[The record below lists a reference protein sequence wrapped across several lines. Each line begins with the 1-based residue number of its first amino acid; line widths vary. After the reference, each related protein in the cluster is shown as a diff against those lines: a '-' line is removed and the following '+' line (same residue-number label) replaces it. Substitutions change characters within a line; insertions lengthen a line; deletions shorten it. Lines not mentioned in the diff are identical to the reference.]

1 MNIEFTVKYVA
12 YFDLEQAYYDY
23 FAILDYS
30 PDKDYDAAI
39 YDAVE
44 ENLNWPTNQD
54 EYPNEVVETAA
65 AALRKQIGGI
75 QMEMELD

>member
-23 FAILDYS
+23 FTILDFNPNKD
-30 PDKDYDAAI
+30 PDSAI
-39 YDAVE
+39 YSAVE
-44 ENLNWPTNQD
+44 ENLNWPSNQD

-65 AALRKQIGGI
+65 KALRKRIGGI
-75 QMEMELD
+75 QMRMEGI